1 MLPYLLALVGGFMLA
16 YLVVAFF
23 IFPAGVIPRD
33 LPVPNVIGLA
43 YSDAVRQLEQVG
55 FVAERG
61 EQRFHNAAPRGSVLD
76 QQPAPG
82 TDETPGTRVLL
93 IVSAGQRI
101 GTIPGVIGM
110 TREQALSALETAGF
124 RVGQVAERAS
134 NEPRGAV
141 IDSRPRPGVQA
152 PMPSD
157 VALVVSAGPTMV
169 VVPDVIGRPLDDAKI
184 LLQQVGLTIGEIT
197 WATGAAIT
205 DAAAVVVSQSPAA
218 GSETPMRTRVSLTA
232 GSRFR

>member
-1 MLPYLLALVGGFMLA
+1 
-16 YLVVAFF
+16 
-23 IFPAGVIPRD
+23 
-33 LPVPNVIGLA
+33 
-43 YSDAVRQLEQVG
+43 
-55 FVAERG
+55 
-61 EQRFHNAAPRGSVLD
+61 
-76 QQPAPG
+76 
-82 TDETPGTRVLL
+82 VLL